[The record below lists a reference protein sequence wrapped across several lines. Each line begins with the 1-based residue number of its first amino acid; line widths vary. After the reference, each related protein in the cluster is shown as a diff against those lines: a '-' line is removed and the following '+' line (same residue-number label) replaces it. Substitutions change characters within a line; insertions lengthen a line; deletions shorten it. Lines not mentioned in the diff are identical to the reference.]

1 MANEKDFAT
10 VGTETFKIQGQ
21 EVQKDRIILNIQED
35 KSTGVVLDRSGEKN
49 VSSGNLL
56 VDWYNKVNRY
66 FAEHSSV
73 KVREKAVFFHLL
85 SVMINA
91 GIPMVGALKS
101 LVGQMEKSPRLQ
113 MILKEIAE
121 NIESG
126 ESLSGSMLSYP
137 NVFSDPEIGMV
148 ESGEASGQLN
158 GVLENLAKD
167 AEKAYSIKAKV
178 KSAMMYPIV
187 ILVLLVGVIVAMMV
201 LVIPKLK
208 ELFASTK
215 GELPLVTR
223 IVVGTSDFIMNH
235 YLMLAT
241 TIGVLIGGLMFFKK
255 TDTGKYFFD
264 NLKLKIP
271 VFGTLFQKAFLSRF
285 ARSLSNLLNSKVSIL
300 KTMEITANSMGN
312 EVYRKRLL
320 MAMEDIKQGIPLAEN
335 LNASPLFPSM
345 LVNMIDVGEK
355 TAQLDE
361 ITAKVATFYED
372 EVDTAV
378 AGISKTIEP
387 IILIIIGI
395 TVGTVVAAVMLPI
408 MKLSSLSGAI

>member
-21 EVQKDRIILNIQED
+21 EVPKDRIILNIQED

-56 VDWYNKVNRY
+56 VDWYKKINQY

-85 SVMINA
+85 AVMINA

-241 TIGVLIGGLMFFKK
+241 VIGVLIGSLMFFKK